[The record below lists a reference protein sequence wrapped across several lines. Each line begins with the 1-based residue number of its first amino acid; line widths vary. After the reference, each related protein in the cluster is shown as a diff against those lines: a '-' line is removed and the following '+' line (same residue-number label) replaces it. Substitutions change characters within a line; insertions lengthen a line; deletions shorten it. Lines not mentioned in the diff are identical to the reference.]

1 MKNFKLVD
9 FGVQILIILICII
22 AIVMDQIDFYRAYFI
37 AGGSQLLSM
46 LLHECLRYF
55 TTKGTQ
61 RRVYHNICYIL
72 CGCMLLTPL
81 VYVTGVVF
89 IPLLFAAPLMA
100 LYYLHLCYKETFVY
114 LKRPLSILK

>member
-81 VYVTGVVF
+81 VYVTGGCVYT
-89 IPLLFAAPLMA
+89 AAFRCTVNGA
-100 LYYLHLCYKETFVY
+100 LITYTSVIKKHLCT
-114 LKRPLSILK
+114 